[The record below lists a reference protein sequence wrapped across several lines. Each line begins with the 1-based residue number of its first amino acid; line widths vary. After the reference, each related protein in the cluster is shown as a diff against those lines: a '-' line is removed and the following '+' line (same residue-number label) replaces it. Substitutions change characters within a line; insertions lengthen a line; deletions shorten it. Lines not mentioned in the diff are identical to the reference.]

1 MQSSWVMQFES
12 KYTVGKSRK
21 GRLRDT
27 PTVTSAVT
35 RRKVHLAVLRP
46 SDMVVVVFG
55 LCGGQVVS
63 KFARL
68 LAKDC
73 QSQWRD
79 IFRERGLYS

>member
-1 MQSSWVMQFES
+1 MQSSWVVQFES
-12 KYTVGKSRK
+12 KQAKAERADYEIH
-21 GRLRDT
+21 
-27 PTVTSAVT
+27 PTVTSAMT

-55 LCGGQVVS
+55 LRGGQVVS
-63 KFARL
+63 KFARI

-79 IFRERGLYS
+79 VI